1 VWRIADRWFDWESDI
16 SLERNARGKI
26 MQYDV
31 AKFFNKVCLGMTK
44 IKKII
49 FGFRTADVCLL
60 TPEMFTE
67 IEFETNEEK
76 SRMTNKEYERDKCA
90 AASVTT
96 AAQGSIEIYHL
107 NHNLISPEL

>member
-1 VWRIADRWFDWESDI
+1 
-16 SLERNARGKI
+16 
-26 MQYDV
+26 
-31 AKFFNKVCLGMTK
+31 MTK

-76 SRMTNKEYERDKCA
+76 NRMTNKEYERDNCTTT
-90 AASVTT
+90 SVTT
-96 AAQGSIEIYHL
+96 AAQGSTEMYHP